1 MNMRIT
7 SSTNQEIILE
17 PDLVFSGDASRE
29 MWNEIN
35 KAKTVT
41 ELRWALY
48 GVCCKLQEFESKVNA
63 ALDKQNTK

>member
-1 MNMRIT
+1 MRMRIT
-7 SSTNQEIILE
+7 SSNNQEIILE

-29 MWNEIN
+29 MWDAIN

-41 ELRWALY
+41 ALRWALY

-63 ALDKQNTK
+63 DQPEQEPK